1 MMTKAI
7 RVHAFGGPEILQMEE
22 IELPALAD
30 DEVTIRH
37 TAIGVNLIDT
47 YHRFSKEGQYAIAR
61 PATLGVEGAGIVEAV
76 GNAVSNVSVGDRV
89 AYVMALGAYSERRHI
104 KAAQLFRLPADVP
117 EDVAAAGLL
126 KGMTAF
132 YLVKH
137 VFLVQKGTTML
148 VHSAAGGVGQTLVQM
163 ARARG
168 AYVIGT
174 VGSPQKV
181 DIARQRGCDE
191 VLVLGSD
198 DVVAKVR
205 EFTNGRGVDVVYDS
219 VGQDTFDLSLNCIR
233 PLGMM
238 VLFGQSSGPVP
249 PINVN
254 LLAQKGSIFLAKP
267 TLATFMANPA
277 LRSELADGFFSAI
290 ASGEIAVDISR
301 RARLGAVA
309 EVHRDLEARKTTGAL
324 ILLP

>member
-1 MMTKAI
+1 MMTKAV
-7 RVHAFGGPEILQMEE
+7 RVHDFGGPEVLQIEQ

-61 PATLGVEGAGIVEAV
+61 PATLGVEGAGIVEKL
-76 GNAVSNVSVGDRV
+76 GNGVSGVSVGDRV
-89 AYVMALGAYSERRHI
+89 AYVMALGAYSERRNI
-104 KAAQLFRLPADVP
+104 KAAQLFRLPDNVP

-126 KGMTAF
+126 KGMTTH
-132 YLVKH
+132 YLVNH
-137 VFLVQKGTTML
+137 IFPVRKGTTML

-174 VGSPQKV
+174 VGSQQKV
-181 DIARQRGCDE
+181 DVARQRGCDE
-191 VLVLGSD
+191 VLVLGVD
-198 DVVAKVR
+198 DVAAQVR
-205 EFTNGRGVDVVYDS
+205 KFTNGRGVDVVFDS

-254 LLAQKGSIFLAKP
+254 LLAQKGSVFLAKP

-277 LRSELADGFFSAI
+277 LRSELAEGFFSAI
-290 ASGEIAVDISR
+290 GSGEITVDISR
-301 RARLGAVA
+301 RARLDDAAG
-309 EVHRDLEARKTTGAL
+309 VHRDLEARKTTGAL
-324 ILLP
+324 ILVP